1 MGAFKLVFWEPLVY
15 TVLTSTGQVALKLSE
30 DIHGP
35 HRMNSGSTG
44 QNFSSSN
51 YFLKHLQKKWPVLIS
66 S

>member
-15 TVLTSTGQVALKLSE
+15 TVLTSTE
-30 DIHGP
+30 DIHGS